1 MYTLKI
7 NFVQLINIVRI
18 TVQHFN
24 LHIHEYSFERLRRR
38 RKWGKKKIRP
48 PIWTSYPIPLNSVRC
63 NVDATLR
70 RNLLIGWTSCERDHE
85 KAINEE
91 EGRSSFNFGLRAYE
105 NEARQEAA
113 SLDNI

>member
-18 TVQHFN
+18 TVRHFN

-63 NVDATLR
+63 NVDFTQEFAYRVDELR
-70 RNLLIGWTSCERDHE
+70 T
-85 KAINEE
+85 
-91 EGRSSFNFGLRAYE
+91 RSWESN
-105 NEARQEAA
+105 
-113 SLDNI
+113 